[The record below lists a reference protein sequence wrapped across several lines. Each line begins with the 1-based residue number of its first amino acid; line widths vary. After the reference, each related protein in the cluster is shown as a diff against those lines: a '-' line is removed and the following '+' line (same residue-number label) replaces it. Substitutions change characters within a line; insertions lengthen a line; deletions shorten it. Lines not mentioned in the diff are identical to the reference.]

1 MGLGAVWREGLL
13 AQAVLLGRTK
23 GWKRHPQLL
32 RFKRHKKPVSAVG
45 FYLLEI
51 YHEAARRGYRYDK
64 SRILMSD
71 RDVEGI
77 GLTKGQLVYE
87 FGILKER
94 LERRAPEK
102 CKELLVLERNEE
114 LPRANPVFRVVEG
127 DVEDWERSYWRR
139 KGHLD
144 FTSES

>member
-13 AQAVLLGRTK
+13 TQAVLLGRTK
-23 GWKRHPQLL
+23 GWKNHPQLL
-32 RFKRHKKPVSAVG
+32 RFKRHKEPVSAIG

-51 YHEAARRGYRYDK
+51 HHEANRRGYRYDK
-64 SRILMSD
+64 SKIRISD
-71 RDVEGI
+71 RNVEGI

-114 LPRANPVFRVVEG
+114 LPRANPVFRVVEA
-127 DVEDWERSYWRR
+127 DVEDWEMSYWRR
-139 KGHLD
+139 KGCLD